1 MRLVLCD
8 DHRLFA
14 EPLAMAL
21 ENRGHQVLVC
31 SAPAEA
37 LSAVARHSPDMCVLD
52 LRFADGDGDGIDAVA
67 ELRHEHP
74 GCAVV
79 VLSGSADED
88 DISAALAAGAA
99 AFLRKDQPVS
109 AIFTALDLVLAGEA
123 VPASPAQRAGSGHAE
138 RARVRSVTTGLTGR
152 ERDVL
157 RGLVQGHDT
166 PTIARGLRVAPSTV
180 RTHLQS
186 MLFKL
191 GVHTRLQAVA
201 LVTRAGVD
209 GEL

>member
-14 EPLAMAL
+14 EPLAVAL
-21 ENRGHQVLVC
+21 ERRGHEVVV
-31 SAPAEA
+31 SATPADGIR
-37 LSAVARHSPDMCVLD
+37 AVATRQPDLCVID
-52 LRFADGDGDGIDAVA
+52 LSFPDGDGDGMDALT
-67 ELRHEHP
+67 ELRSRFPECP
-74 GCAVV
+74 VV

-88 DISAALAAGAA
+88 DFSAALAAGAA

-109 AIFTALDLVLAGEA
+109 AIFEALDRVLAGEEVA
-123 VPASPAQRAGSGHAE
+123 VPQARRGGSRHAE
-138 RARVRSVTTGLTGR
+138 RARVRSVTRQLTAR

-157 RGLVQGHDT
+157 RGLVQGRDT
-166 PTIARGLRVAPSTV
+166 RTIARDLRVATSTV

-186 MLFKL
+186 TLFKL

-201 LVTRAGVD
+201 LVVRAGVD

>member
-14 EPLAMAL
+14 EPMAVAL
-21 ENRGHQVLVC
+21 ENRGHQVFVC
-31 SAPAEA
+31 STPAEA
-37 LSAVARHSPDMCVLD
+37 VQAVAERRPDVCVLD
-52 LRFADGDGDGIDAVA
+52 LRFADGEGDGIDAVA
-67 ELRHEHP
+67 ELRRSHP
-74 GCAVV
+74 ECAVV
-79 VLSGSADED
+79 VLSGSADGD
-88 DISAALAAGAA
+88 DFSAALAAGAA

-109 AIFTALDLVLAGEA
+109 DIFAALDLVVAGEA
-123 VPASPAQRAGSGHAE
+123 VSVPPAHQAVSRLAE
-138 RARVRSVTTGLTGR
+138 RARVRSVTRGLTAR

-166 PTIARGLRVAPSTV
+166 PTIARDLRVAPSTV

-186 MLFKL
+186 VLFKL
-191 GVHTRLQAVA
+191 GVHSRLQAVA
-201 LVTRAGVD
+201 LVARAGVA

>member
-14 EPLAMAL
+14 EPLAVAL
-21 ENRGHQVLVC
+21 ENRGHQVVVC
-31 SAPAEA
+31 STPAEA
-37 LSAVARHSPDMCVLD
+37 LRAVAHREPDACVLD
-52 LRFADGDGDGIDAVA
+52 LRFAEGEGDGIEAVA
-67 ELRHEHP
+67 ELRQRHP

-88 DISAALAAGAA
+88 DFSAALAAGAA

-109 AIFTALDLVLAGEA
+109 AIFDALDLVLAGEEVA
-123 VPASPAQRAGSGHAE
+123 VAPVGRGTSDVAD
-138 RARVRSVTTGLTGR
+138 RARVRSVTRQLTAR

-157 RGLVQGHDT
+157 RGLVHGHGT
-166 PTIARGLRVAPSTV
+166 QTIARQLRVAPSTV

-186 MLFKL
+186 VLFKL

-201 LVTRAGVD
+201 LVARTGVE

>member
-1 MRLVLCD
+1 MKLVLCD
-8 DHRLFA
+8 DHQLFA
-14 EPLAMAL
+14 EPLAVAL
-21 ENRGHQVLVC
+21 ENRGHQVVVC
-31 SAPAEA
+31 STPAEA
-37 LSAVARHSPDMCVLD
+37 LRAVARREPDACVLD
-52 LRFADGDGDGIDAVA
+52 LRFAEGDGDGIDAVA
-67 ELRHEHP
+67 ELRQRHP

-88 DISAALAAGAA
+88 DFSAALAAGAA

-109 AIFTALDLVLAGEA
+109 AIFAALDLVLAGEEVTVA
-123 VPASPAQRAGSGHAE
+123 PMERGSSGIAD
-138 RARVRSVTTGLTGR
+138 RVRIRSVTRQLTTR

-157 RGLVQGHDT
+157 RGLVQGHGT
-166 PTIARGLRVAPSTV
+166 VTIARQLGVAPSTV

-186 MLFKL
+186 VLFKL

-201 LVTRAGVD
+201 LVARAGVE

>member
-14 EPLAMAL
+14 EPLAVAL
-21 ENRGHQVLVC
+21 ENRGHQVFVC
-31 SAPAEA
+31 STPAEA
-37 LSAVARHSPDMCVLD
+37 LSTVARRGPDVCVLD

-67 ELRHEHP
+67 ELRQKHP

-88 DISAALAAGAA
+88 DFAAALAAGAA
-99 AFLRKDQPVS
+99 AFLGKDQPVS
-109 AIFTALDLVLAGEA
+109 AIFEALDLVLAGEA
-123 VPASPAQRAGSGHAE
+123 VSVSPGQPAGSRLAD
-138 RARVRSVTTGLTGR
+138 RARVRSVTRQLTAR

-157 RGLVQGHDT
+157 RGLVQGHGT
-166 PTIARGLRVAPSTV
+166 QTIARELQVAPSTV

-186 MLFKL
+186 VLFKL

-201 LVTRAGVD
+201 LVARAGVD
-209 GEL
+209 DEL